1 MHKYKQI
8 MFSFECIKKSVIV
21 FSSFGKI
28 LLNRVYSDFDFQI
41 FQLKFI
47 NLKIPFVKYDMKM
60 YVLNKTVFYIYVKS
74 YFELLLLI

>member
-1 MHKYKQI
+1 
-8 MFSFECIKKSVIV
+8 MFSFKCIKKSVIV

-74 YFELLLLI
+74 YFELLLLIKNK